1 MASGNLDQGS
11 SPGAPQDAPVEDGP
25 FVLRTLLE
33 GVPLS
38 ADGTSQDIKINCVE
52 YYDHNLYVGTT
63 ASELLHFVQIPPDP
77 SDKSGRSTFILASRL
92 EPLFVQPTE
101 SRPGVQQ
108 ILLLPKVSKA
118 CILCN
123 WTVTFY
129 SLPELSPVFNSTKV
143 RNCNWVSGV
152 DLNAPTDDY
161 DPNDPST
168 AVTVLLS
175 LNRRVQ
181 VVRIGEEAR
190 AIKNIDVGGTTI
202 SLRRDNIA
210 CVADAR
216 SYLLIDVDQNLKVPL
231 MTISSLDDSQPA
243 GEMGQVQGVSGSADG
258 GILRSASA
266 AQHRSLLGG
275 EGHTHSRSTSLGG
288 VVAGKNLSPQASLRP
303 SPTASP
309 QPQGTPHA
317 PPPSDK
323 PAGGAEGT
331 QATEPPPPKP
341 KQVFLKPHI
350 VSPTPD
356 EYLLVTGTGTSEP
369 GIGMFVNLDGD
380 PTRPTLEFERYPR
393 EVIIDGVVSDLTSSR
408 PNLGGDEEGYVLA
421 SMTKDFEDGP
431 HHGLEIQ
438 RWDDEDAGPDR
449 EKYWLEA
456 QHNTA
461 DGQTAPPL
469 GIRSLLGNDE
479 TYFHEIVDR
488 LCQKRF
494 SPFTA
499 GELDK
504 STLSLNSMD
513 SRTASSLERVSKE
526 RELFERDNDT
536 QSEDSLPDGWEAS
549 RNAEEETF
557 ASRFAKVQTRV
568 AVWAGDHIWW
578 AIRNPL
584 LLQLEARLDATHAQ
598 GADFNPSTLDRRAI
612 FTALN
617 SIRGREARSEVEFVT
632 FGYIQQRAGILLLS
646 SLLHPG
652 TAPFTDSE
660 VRALEEVLLESTLD
674 ARVVLS
680 LIPSLRNEIVES
692 RRGIWIYGGVKRAAE
707 QYLGSRLFREADQS
721 IGSLTPQV
729 MQFLRRFLWAW
740 RKKKG
745 FGSVPDESEVLRT
758 VDAALL
764 TVLLELD
771 GGLPSGLSR
780 SSNTPRADLYDLVDK
795 GLDCWDRAVSLLES
809 YHRLFVLSRLYQSRK
824 MAGNVLS
831 TWRRIIEGERD
842 DGGELQDGEQRV
854 REYLMKISNQALVQ
868 EYGLWLANRNP
879 RLGVQVFAEDKGR
892 APKFE
897 STQAVALLRAHAP
910 DAVKYYLEHLVF
922 GKGHT
927 TYVNDLIA
935 YYLDIVIGELRS
947 SEESRAAF
955 AGTYTAYRALQAPKP
970 SYRQFLTENAPED
983 DEVWQSRLRLLQLL
997 SGTHDY
1003 DGPAIRE
1010 SIEELPEEL
1019 LVPEIIILDGRERRH
1034 EDAIRL
1040 LVHKLGD
1047 YDTAVAY
1054 CLRGGSSIYTSS
1066 SRGRSDSVPTHE
1078 TQARLFR
1085 AVLGEFLAIHDIS
1098 DRVEQTGALLERFG
1112 GWFELD
1118 EVLALIPDEWSV
1130 DIVADFL
1137 VRAVRR
1143 ILQEKNETMVT
1154 RALSSAEN
1162 LRVNYELIIKIEEKG
1177 PTIEAPQ

>member
-1 MASGNLDQGS
+1 
-11 SPGAPQDAPVEDGP
+11 
-25 FVLRTLLE
+25 
-33 GVPLS
+33 
-38 ADGTSQDIKINCVE
+38 
-52 YYDHNLYVGTT
+52 
-63 ASELLHFVQIPPDP
+63 
-77 SDKSGRSTFILASRL
+77 
-92 EPLFVQPTE
+92 
-101 SRPGVQQ
+101 
-108 ILLLPKVSKA
+108 
-118 CILCN
+118 
-123 WTVTFY
+123 
-129 SLPELSPVFNSTKV
+129 
-143 RNCNWVSGV
+143 
-152 DLNAPTDDY
+152 
-161 DPNDPST
+161 
-168 AVTVLLS
+168 
-175 LNRRVQ
+175 
-181 VVRIGEEAR
+181 
-190 AIKNIDVGGTTI
+190 
-202 SLRRDNIA
+202 
-210 CVADAR
+210 
-216 SYLLIDVDQNLKVPL
+216 
-231 MTISSLDDSQPA
+231 
-243 GEMGQVQGVSGSADG
+243 
-258 GILRSASA
+258 
-266 AQHRSLLGG
+266 
-275 EGHTHSRSTSLGG
+275 
-288 VVAGKNLSPQASLRP
+288 
-303 SPTASP
+303 
-309 QPQGTPHA
+309 
-317 PPPSDK
+317 
-323 PAGGAEGT
+323 
-331 QATEPPPPKP
+331 
-341 KQVFLKPHI
+341 
-350 VSPTPD
+350 
-356 EYLLVTGTGTSEP
+356 
-369 GIGMFVNLDGD
+369 MFVNLDGD

-504 STLSLNSMD
+504 STLSLNSVD

-598 GADFNPSTLDRRAI
+598 GAEFNPSTLDRRAI

-771 GGLPSGLSR
+771 RGSPSGLSR
-780 SSNTPRADLYDLVDK
+780 SSSTPRADLYDLVDK

-897 STQAVALLRAHAP
+897 PTQAVALLRAHAP

-1066 SRGRSDSVPTHE
+1066 SRGRSDSMPTHE

-1085 AVLGEFLAIHDIS
+1085 AVLGEFLTIHDIS

-1162 LRVNYELIIKIEEKG
+1162 LRVNHELIIKIEEKG